1 MSDRP
6 FWWRAVLVD
15 VQFWVP
21 FTVLFLGFVIL
32 RFVQ

>member
-1 MSDRP
+1 MGDKRSC
-6 FWWRAVLVD
+6 WRAVLVD

-21 FTVLFLGFVIL
+21 FGVLLLGFVIL